1 MENETVPPTIRL
13 LLEAR
18 AEITID
24 NWMIVNFV
32 AGMPEGEMLE
42 FAMNQAKIEI
52 DEYFAEHPEAST
64 D

>member
-1 MENETVPPTIRL
+1 MPPTIRL

-24 NWMIVNFV
+24 NWMAVNFV

-42 FAMNQAKIEI
+42 FAMNQAKIEV
-52 DEYFAEHPEAST
+52 DEYREMHTDTGAS
-64 D
+64 